1 MIARPRRSVLYM
13 PGANERALE
22 KAKTIAADSLIL
34 DLEDS
39 VAPDAKTKAREDVV
53 AAVKAGGY
61 GNREL
66 VIRINALD
74 TPWGLDDLKMAVQ
87 SNPDAVLVPKIKGP
101 EDVLNAQK
109 LLGGFGGELWVMI
122 ENPLS
127 ILNLQSIASLAETTS
142 LSCFVLGTNDLIKET
157 RVPAKQGRLALIPW
171 LSMSVLAARAYGLD
185 LIDGVYND
193 FEDEAGFKIEC
204 DQGRDMGMDGKTLIH
219 PNQVALCNELF
230 SPAAEEVSWSRRI
243 IENFTLAEN
252 AAKGVITID
261 GRMVERLHLAMAERT
276 VEIAEAIAHA

>member
-1 MIARPRRSVLYM
+1 MIIRPRRSVLYM

-39 VAPDAKTKAREDVV
+39 VVPDVKLVARASV
-53 AAVKAGGY
+53 ANAVKAGGY
-61 GNREL
+61 GTREL
-66 VIRINALD
+66 VIRVNGLD
-74 TPWGLDDLKMAVQ
+74 TPWGMDDLKMAVEA
-87 SNPDAVLVPKIKGP
+87 NPHAVLVPKIKTP
-101 EDVLNAQK
+101 EDVLRAQK
-109 LLGGFGGELWVMI
+109 LLEKFGGELWVMI

-127 ILNLQSIASLAETTS
+127 ILNLQSIASLAETAS
-142 LSCFVLGTNDLIKET
+142 LSCLVLGTNDLIKET
-157 RVPAKQGRLALIPW
+157 RVSAKQGRLALIPW

-185 LIDGVYND
+185 VIDGVYNA
-193 FEDEAGFKIEC
+193 FKEEAGFKIEC
-204 DQGRDMGMDGKTLIH
+204 EQGRDMGMDGKTLIH

-230 SPAAEEVSWSRRI
+230 SPAAEEVRWSRRI

-276 VEIAEAIAHA
+276 VAIAEAIAHA

>member
-1 MIARPRRSVLYM
+1 MIIRPRRSVLYM

-39 VAPDAKTKAREDVV
+39 VAPDVKAVARENIA

-66 VIRINALD
+66 VIRVNGLD
-74 TPWGLDDLKMAVQ
+74 TPWGMNDLKMAVEA
-87 SNPDAVLVPKIKGP
+87 NPHAVLVPKIKMP

-109 LLGGFGGELWVMI
+109 LLGGFGGQLWVMI

-127 ILNLQSIASLAETTS
+127 ILNLQSIAALAETTS
-142 LSCFVLGTNDLIKET
+142 LSCLVLGTNDLIKET
-157 RVPAKQGRLALIPW
+157 RVSAKQGRFALTPW

-185 LIDGVYND
+185 IIDGVYND
-193 FEDEAGFKIEC
+193 FKDEAGFRIEC
-204 DQGRDMGMDGKTLIH
+204 EQGGDMGMDGKTLIH

-243 IENFTLAEN
+243 IENFALAEN

-261 GRMVERLHLAMAERT
+261 GRMVERLHLAMSERT
-276 VEIAEAIAHA
+276 VAIAEAIAHA